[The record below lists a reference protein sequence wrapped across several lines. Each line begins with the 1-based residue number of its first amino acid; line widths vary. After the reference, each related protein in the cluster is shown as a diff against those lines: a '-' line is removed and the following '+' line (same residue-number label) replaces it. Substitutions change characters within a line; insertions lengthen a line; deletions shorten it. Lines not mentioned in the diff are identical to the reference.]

1 MPETPVLILTPVK
14 DAAECVEGYWQRLF
28 GLSYP
33 HRLISVGLLEGDSG
47 DSSFAELQRWQPR
60 AEAEFARVTLIK
72 RDYGYHLPLGV
83 HRGTPAVQ
91 PARRSILARS
101 RNQLLFRALRDEAWV
116 LWLDVDVI
124 EFPPNLI
131 ELLLGTGCEIVQP
144 HCVLRYGGPTFDCN
158 GWRELGRLHLD
169 DLRGEGALVP
179 LDTVGGTVLLVRA
192 DLHRDGL
199 IFPPFP
205 YGKGSPLA
213 RTGGLEIE
221 TEGLGI
227 MAHDM
232 GYRCWGL
239 PHLEVLHRDG

>member
-1 MPETPVLILTPVK
+1 M
-14 DAAECVEGYWQRLF
+14 
-28 GLSYP
+28 SYP
-33 HRLISVGLLEGDSG
+33 HRLISVGLLESDSADG
-47 DSSFAELQRWQPR
+47 SFAELQRWQSRP
-60 AEAEFARVTLIK
+60 EAEFARVTLIK
-72 RDYGYHLPLGV
+72 RDYGYHLPPGV
-83 HRGTPAVQ
+83 HPGSTALQ
-91 PARRSILARS
+91 PARRSVLARS

-144 HCVLRYGGPTFDCN
+144 QCVLHYGSPTFDCN
-158 GWRELGRLHLD
+158 GWREFGRLHLD

-199 IFPPFP
+199 IFP
-205 YGKGSPLA
+205 YDKRGPLA
-213 RTGGLEIE
+213 RSGGLEIE

-239 PHLEVLHRDG
+239 PHLEVPHRDG